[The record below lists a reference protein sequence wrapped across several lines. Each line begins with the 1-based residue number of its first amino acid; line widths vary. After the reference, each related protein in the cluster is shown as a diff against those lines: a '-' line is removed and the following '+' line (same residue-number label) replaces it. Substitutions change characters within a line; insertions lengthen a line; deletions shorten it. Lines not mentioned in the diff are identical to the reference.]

1 MYKTYVKH
9 RHILVI
15 VLTRETSIISQIS
28 GCPSDCVYVPL
39 CHKLFM
45 ILKDMFFF
53 ANTVH
58 LNQYEIYYIDKW
70 LFLH

>member
-1 MYKTYVKH
+1 
-9 RHILVI
+9 
-15 VLTRETSIISQIS
+15 
-28 GCPSDCVYVPL
+28 
-39 CHKLFM
+39 M

-58 LNQYEIYYIDKW
+58 LNQHEIYYMDKW